1 MTVRNYIFILGLFL
15 CAPSL
20 DAQEDTVFV
29 DDGAFEETNYDE
41 YSEQVVELPAYQP
54 PPAVEPRPIDEQ
66 IWKKASGGLDYSA
79 DKVEEEEEEAPTRR
93 MAPNMDSWNI
103 AAAWWGKMFQVL
115 AIIIAL
121 AGIAYGIY
129 RMLQAPKNNKVR
141 RNDVSIES
149 DNLEEY
155 LLDSDLD
162 VWLRE
167 ALAAGN
173 LMLAVRIHFLQMI
186 KKLALSNHLTL
197 SMEKTNRDYL
207 RELRGHRDIAIF
219 RKLTLRYEEVW
230 YGNRPINKEAYESL
244 AADFKSVS

>member
-1 MTVRNYIFILGLFL
+1 V
-15 CAPSL
+15 A
-20 DAQEDTVFV
+20 
-29 DDGAFEETNYDE
+29 
-41 YSEQVVELPAYQP
+41 ELPAYQP
-54 PPAVEPRPIDEQ
+54 PPAAEPRPIDEQ

-79 DKVEEEEEEAPTRR
+79 DKLEEEPEEAPTSR
-93 MAPNMDSWNI
+93 MPPNMDRWNL
-103 AAAWWGKMFQVL
+103 AAAWWGQLLQFL
-115 AIIIAL
+115 AIVLGL
-121 AGIAYGIY
+121 AAIAYGIY

-141 RNDVSIES
+141 RNEVSFES

-167 ALAAGN
+167 AMAAGN
-173 LMLAVRIHFLQMI
+173 YAMAVRIHFLQLI

-207 RELRGHRDIAIF
+207 RELRGHRDIETF
-219 RKLTLRYEEVW
+219 RRLTRRYEEVW
-230 YGNRPINKEAYESL
+230 YGNRVVDKEVYDSI